1 MMILG
6 IDDHVLYYNTIATLY
21 PIQLQRAKYTAK
33 LYVYSV
39 ASKSLVLTNKL
50 HSWGEAGL

>member
-21 PIQLQRAKYTAK
+21 PLQLQRAKYTAK